1 MNNQL
6 TLQEK
11 IKNAKSVEFG
21 KIIEDTFTLF
31 KNVWVNG
38 FLLVIIVA
46 ALSFGI
52 SLFFQILGFNYQL
65 NGFDFNS
72 FNDFF
77 SVYSSY
83 LIYNIPVSL
92 IGTFVTFVLLAG
104 YYKSCKE
111 ASIGNSRV
119 DLLFYFLKS
128 EYLLKIATLSVIY
141 TAISIIAQTLFLI
154 PAIYAFVPLMYFIV
168 IFTFNSDSS
177 VGEIV
182 EQSFVFGTKKWFITF
197 GSVFLMM
204 IIAMF
209 GIIACFIGLLF
220 TVSIVYIPVFLI
232 YKESIGFNDE
242 LNLTN

>member
-242 LNLTN
+242 LDLTN

>member
-83 LIYNIPVSL
+83 LIYNIPISL
-92 IGTFVTFVLLAG
+92 IGTFITFVLLAG

-119 DLLFYFLKS
+119 DLLFFFLKS

-242 LNLTN
+242 LDLTN

>member
-6 TLQEK
+6 SLQEK
-11 IKNAKSVEFG
+11 IKKAKSVEFG
-21 KIIEDTFTLF
+21 KIIEDSFNLF
-31 KNVWVNG
+31 KKVWLNG

-52 SLFFQILGFNYQL
+52 SFIFQVLGMNYTI
-65 NGFDFNS
+65 NNFTFDS

-77 SVYSSY
+77 NIYSTQ
-83 LIYNIPVSL
+83 LIYNIPISL
-92 IGTFVTFVLLAG
+92 ITTFSTFILLAG
-104 YYKSCKE
+104 FYKSCKE
-111 ASIGNSRV
+111 AGENKTE
-119 DLLFYFLKS
+119 LLFYFFKK
-128 EYLLKIATLSVIY
+128 EYLTKIALLSVIY

-168 IFTFNSDSS
+168 LFTFNPEAS

-197 GSVFLMM
+197 GSVILMM

-232 YKESIGFNDE
+232 YKEAIGFEDE
-242 LNLTN
+242 FEVIT